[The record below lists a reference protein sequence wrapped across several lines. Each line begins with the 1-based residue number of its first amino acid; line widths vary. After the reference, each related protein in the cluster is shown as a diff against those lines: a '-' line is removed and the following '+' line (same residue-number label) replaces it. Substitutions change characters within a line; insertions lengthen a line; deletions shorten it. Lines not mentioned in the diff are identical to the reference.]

1 MNCNLKGGRGLSQL
15 EGRVIIRTQNCNFNI
30 DHLLLF
36 PQIPTKACRHW
47 AARCGLHKNPMLHLS
62 YWELKPF
69 HGFFPIRKLQF
80 WVLTPPEQLER
91 RPRRRK
97 KKKGKLHRVVP
108 HLADDERDL
117 HPLLLGLALQETLQE
132 EGGRRDRD
140 PGRYGRRGGRVQ
152 ESLCAA
158 GAADAGCGAGA
169 AEILGDLFHYGRVRE
184 RLTRPPDSPAATP
197 TPKPRVARPA

>member
-108 HLADDERDL
+108 HLAHDERHDL
-117 HPLLLGLALQETLQE
+117 RLLLVSPMQE
-132 EGGRRDRD
+132 EALRMQERR
-140 PGRYGRRGGRVQ
+140 RRGQGRKV
-152 ESLCAA
+152 
-158 GAADAGCGAGA
+158 
-169 AEILGDLFHYGRVRE
+169 GD
-184 RLTRPPDSPAATP
+184 RLIPSPPDYPAATRP
-197 TPKPRVARPA
+197 QSPRLKSRGLPKSCLLVGS

>member
-1 MNCNLKGGRGLSQL
+1 
-15 EGRVIIRTQNCNFNI
+15 
-30 DHLLLF
+30 
-36 PQIPTKACRHW
+36 
-47 AARCGLHKNPMLHLS
+47 MLHLS

-117 HPLLLGLALQETLQE
+117 HPLLLGLALQATLGMQE
-132 EGGRRDRD
+132 EGERRDRG
-140 PGRYGRRGGRVQ
+140 PGRHGRRGGRVK
-152 ESLCAA
+152 ESFCAA
-158 GAADAGCGAGA
+158 GAAGAGRGAGA
-169 AEILGDLFHYGRVRE
+169 ADILREIHRYGRVGA
-184 RLTRPPDSPAATP
+184 RLTRPLTPPPRLPP

>member
-1 MNCNLKGGRGLSQL
+1 MSQL

-80 WVLTPPEQLER
+80 WVLTPPNARAAPRGPGVR
-91 RPRRRK
+91 RP
-97 KKKGKLHRVVP
+97 
-108 HLADDERDL
+108 
-117 HPLLLGLALQETLQE
+117 
-132 EGGRRDRD
+132 
-140 PGRYGRRGGRVQ
+140 
-152 ESLCAA
+152 
-158 GAADAGCGAGA
+158 GAGA
-169 AEILGDLFHYGRVRE
+169 ARPVTVFLCEEEFRAFTPISATTLLVQRRLSCRKRVKSFVKHR
-184 RLTRPPDSPAATP
+184 RH
-197 TPKPRVARPA
+197 

>member
-1 MNCNLKGGRGLSQL
+1 MINAKKMNCNLKGGRGLSQL

-80 WVLTPPEQLER
+80 WVLTPPAWARLSFDDQMI
-91 RPRRRK
+91 K
-97 KKKGKLHRVVP
+97 KACYVLSSIRWFF
-108 HLADDERDL
+108 
-117 HPLLLGLALQETLQE
+117 LLLLWGDTTNEFSRKSIKC
-132 EGGRRDRD
+132 GGST
-140 PGRYGRRGGRVQ
+140 P
-152 ESLCAA
+152 L
-158 GAADAGCGAGA
+158 
-169 AEILGDLFHYGRVRE
+169 
-184 RLTRPPDSPAATP
+184 PPLYIYDIIFKS
-197 TPKPRVARPA
+197 KK

>member
-1 MNCNLKGGRGLSQL
+1 MINAKKMNCDLKGGRGLSQL

-30 DHLLLF
+30 DHLPFLPKSRPKL
-36 PQIPTKACRHW
+36 
-47 AARCGLHKNPMLHLS
+47 AAIGRRACGLHKNPMLHLS

-117 HPLLLGLALQETLQE
+117 HPLLLGLALQATLGMQE
-132 EGGRRDRD
+132 EGERRDRG
-140 PGRYGRRGGRVQ
+140 PGRHGRRGGRR
-152 ESLCAA
+152 AA
-158 GAADAGCGAGA
+158 H
-169 AEILGDLFHYGRVRE
+169 GDV
-184 RLTRPPDSPAATP
+184 SC
-197 TPKPRVARPA
+197 